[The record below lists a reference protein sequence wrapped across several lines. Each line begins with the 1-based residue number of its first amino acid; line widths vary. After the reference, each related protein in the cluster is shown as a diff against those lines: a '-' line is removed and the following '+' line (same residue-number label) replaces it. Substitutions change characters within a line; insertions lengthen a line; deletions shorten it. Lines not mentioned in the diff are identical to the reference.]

1 MPARAD
7 KKDPGSFFAAKKEPV
22 SFFSA
27 DRPSLLL
34 ERPEPVEVIAMSPEC
49 PPSCFR
55 WRGLEQ
61 RVTVSAGPERLA
73 MEWWRGSSPASRDYF
88 KVQDEHG
95 RWLWIYRI
103 VESGRWFVHG
113 LWA

>member
-1 MPARAD
+1 M
-7 KKDPGSFFAAKKEPV
+7 F
-22 SFFSA
+22 

-34 ERPEPVEVIAMSPEC
+34 ERPEPVEVIAMTPDG
-49 PPSCFR
+49 PPSWFR
-55 WRGLEQ
+55 WRGIEQ

-73 MEWWRGSSPASRDYF
+73 KEWWRGPSPATRDYF